1 FFGRGMVMTPAFR
14 STSFHRRFANSD
26 FGRPVWPG
34 KRIRSRS
41 ESVASAD
48 ISPIFFFVREIA
60 NPPTRLVEHSNL
72 RHRIV
77 IGLPVTYCNV
87 EYGQSSIARSLPRR
101 CSQEP
106 GHRPAGAVLRVNPIH
121 QGMNACGASVKR
133 ARLPL
138 HLDPERIAP
147 GV

>member
-1 FFGRGMVMTPAFR
+1 M
-14 STSFHRRFANSD
+14 
-26 FGRPVWPG
+26 
-34 KRIRSRS
+34 
-41 ESVASAD
+41 
-48 ISPIFFFVREIA
+48 A
-60 NPPTRLVEHSNL
+60 NPPTRLLEHSNL

-77 IGLPVTYCNV
+77 IGLPVTYFNV

-147 GV
+147 GVELIHAMRVRIPNTLLPEPDSVTPDPPSPSTPHPPPHLPPS